1 MNDLRS
7 QPEKGSPVFTPHH
20 FPDTATHHNQTQTLL
35 SRDRQSGFFAFFS
48 NVFHATEAET
58 HLGFS
63 CPHITNLRL
72 RKKPRGQASDLCHAK
87 TLHVGFVGGLDG
99 SRCFCSVWEDLGG
112 RFAGRGDAIDHFFL
126 GDAVSV
132 AVLGQIFGFFE
143 TCLGEQK
150 VA

>member
-1 MNDLRS
+1 MQRKNAGKNRCYIGGLR
-7 QPEKGSPVFTPHH
+7 
-20 FPDTATHHNQTQTLL
+20 
-35 SRDRQSGFFAFFS
+35 
-48 NVFHATEAET
+48 
-58 HLGFS
+58 
-63 CPHITNLRL
+63 
-72 RKKPRGQASDLCHAK
+72 HAK
-87 TLHVGFVGGLDG
+87 TLRVGFVGGSDG